1 MDWQTLW
8 FVLLGL
14 LLAGYAILD
23 GFDFG
28 VGLLHPLA
36 KTDHEKRL
44 MVNSIGPLWDGNEVW
59 LVTFGGALF
68 AAFPEAYATIFS
80 GMYEA
85 FMLVLGAL
93 IFRAC
98 ALEFRGKVDSPSWRR
113 TWDTVF
119 TIASFVA
126 PMTFGI
132 GVGNAMQGVP
142 LDERGAMRASF
153 VDLLG
158 FYPLLVG
165 VLAVVMFA
173 MHGGLFLQ
181 LKTEGPLRDR
191 VRSATWR
198 LYFVFIAM
206 FLFVT
211 AITIVRFPRAT
222 SNFETLPGSFIIVP
236 LMFLAVANI
245 PRRLSDGLYG
255 RAFVSSCC
263 TIAAL
268 VYLLGMALFPNLV
281 ASNPNPEH
289 SLTIDNAK
297 SSTATLKLM
306 SLFALIGL
314 PFVIAYSGVVYWTFR
329 GKVSLDQ
336 HSY

>member
-1 MDWQTLW
+1 MDLQTLW
-8 FVLLGL
+8 FIILGV

-28 VGLLHPLA
+28 VGLLHPIA
-36 KTDHEKRL
+36 KTDHERRL

-68 AAFPEAYATIFS
+68 AAFPEAYATVFS

-98 ALEFRGKVDSPSWRR
+98 ALEFRGKLQSPTWRK
-113 TWDTVF
+113 TWDRVF
-119 TIASFVA
+119 TVASFVA
-126 PMTFGI
+126 PLTFGI

-142 LDERGAMRASF
+142 LDGRGIMRASF
-153 VDLLG
+153 LDLLTW
-158 FYPLLVG
+158 YPLLVG
-165 VLAVVMFA
+165 LLAVVMFA

-181 LKTEGPLRDR
+181 LKIVGDLKARLRSR
-191 VRSATWR
+191 TWK
-198 LYFVFIAM
+198 LYFAFIG
-206 FLFVT
+206 LFMLATLV
-211 AITIVRFPRAT
+211 TIVKFPRAT
-222 SNFETLPGSFIIVP
+222 SNFTSFPALFIVVP

-245 PRRLSDGLYG
+245 PRKLIEGRDGA
-255 RAFVSSCC
+255 AFVSSCC

-268 VYLLGMALFPNLV
+268 VFLLGMALFPNLV
-281 ASNPNPEH
+281 VSNPDISR
-289 SLTIDNAK
+289 SLTVHNAC
-297 SSTATLKLM
+297 SSDYTLTVLTII
-306 SLFALIGL
+306 AVIGM
-314 PFVIAYSGVVYWTFR
+314 PFVIAYSGMVYWTFR
-329 GKVSLDQ
+329 GAVELDE